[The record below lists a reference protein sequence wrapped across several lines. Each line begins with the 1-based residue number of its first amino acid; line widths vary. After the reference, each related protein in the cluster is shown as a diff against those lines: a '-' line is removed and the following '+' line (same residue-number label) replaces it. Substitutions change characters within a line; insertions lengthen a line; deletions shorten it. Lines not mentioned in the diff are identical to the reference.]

1 MKTPLRSTR
10 GFTLVELLVVIAII
24 GILVAL
30 LLPAVQAAREA
41 ARRNQCLNQVKQLA
55 LALHNHHD
63 TNNSFPLASTRP
75 LFPAG
80 TPAQVYMGAAENPV
94 IDTASLPANDGYSW
108 LVNLLPYMEEN
119 VLYDRI
125 VRETNRFRDDAFN
138 ANNTLDGTNN
148 TDAFWEVEIAT
159 LLCPSF
165 DGDSD
170 TGQTD
175 DLPNGQQDAKASN
188 YIAMPSTH
196 YSGTGTPIG
205 LATSSPVEGQGPG
218 NDNCNGAYCGN
229 GVLAFPGVTGGR
241 ITNRGY
247 AFRSMVDGTSK
258 TVVFAETRD
267 QDWNS
272 WYSGLSSYAV
282 GTWPQRDATDVPR
295 AAVAGDIPA
304 NAEGPVGTW
313 TIGGQRAIALNQGSK
328 RSDDDSKLEWYM
340 AEGSYIHLNGE
351 NKRWGPSSLHSGVVL
366 HGFGDGHAKP
376 VKDSVNGDIYLHLIT
391 RGGREPVSD
400 TDI

>member
-1 MKTPLRSTR
+1 MKAPLRSTR

-75 LFPAG
+75 LFPNG
-80 TPAQVYMGAAENPV
+80 NPAQTYLGAAENPAIV
-94 IDTASLPANDGYSW
+94 TTALPANDGYSW
-108 LVNLLPYMEEN
+108 LVKLLPYFEEN
-119 VLYDRI
+119 TLYDRI
-125 VRETNRFRDDAFN
+125 VRESNRFQDDPFN
-138 ANNTLDGTNN
+138 VNNTLDGTAN

-159 LLCPSF
+159 LACPSF
-165 DGDSD
+165 DGDAE

-175 DLPNGQQDAKASN
+175 DLPNNQQDATASN
-188 YIAMPSTH
+188 YVAISATH
-196 YSGTGTPIG
+196 YSGTGTPVG
-205 LATSSPVEGQGPG
+205 LATSAPGTGPG
-218 NDNCNGAYCGN
+218 NDTCDGAYCGN
-229 GVLAFPGVTGGR
+229 GVLAFPGVSGAK
-241 ITNRGY
+241 ITSKGY

-258 TVVFAETRD
+258 TVVFTETRD

-272 WYSGLSSYAV
+272 WYSGVSAYAV
-282 GTWPQRDATDVPR
+282 GTWPNRLVTDVPR
-295 AAVAGDIPA
+295 AALAADIPT

-313 TIGGQRAIALNQGSK
+313 TVLGGRAIALNQGSK
-328 RSDDDSKLEWYM
+328 RSDTDSMLEWYF
-340 AEGSYIHLNGE
+340 ADGSYLHSAGDD
-351 NKRWGPSSLHSGVVL
+351 KKWGPSSLHSGVVL

-376 VKDSVNGDIYLHLIT
+376 VKDAVNGDVYLHLIT
-391 RGGREPVSD
+391 KGGREPISD
-400 TDI
+400 TEI